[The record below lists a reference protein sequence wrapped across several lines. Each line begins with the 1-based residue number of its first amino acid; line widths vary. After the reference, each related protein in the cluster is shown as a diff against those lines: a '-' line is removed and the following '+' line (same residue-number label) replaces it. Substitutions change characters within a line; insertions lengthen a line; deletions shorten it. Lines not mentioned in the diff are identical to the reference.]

1 MSINS
6 KNKKAASLHNIDCIS
21 ASSLTSLLVLS
32 LFSAEKKKHFLEKQ
46 ATVTISSLKNVFAT
60 MVVVESFGCHG
71 KPEAVDFSETHRFS
85 DDLDSGSACSTP
97 FVSAPSSPGRGP
109 PPPSYFFSA
118 PSSPMHFFLC
128 SAAPSSENP
137 KLDSSS
143 SGDFEFD
150 FSSRLSSSSGPLGG
164 VSMTSAEEL
173 FSNGQ
178 IKPMKLS
185 SHLQRPQIL
194 APLIDLE
201 TEEDEDEGVIKR
213 GRDLKLRSR
222 SVHRKARSLSP
233 LRNAAYQW
241 TEEEEEVA
249 GEREVKECIRKLQ
262 EDYEDETKSN
272 ENVPSSETTP
282 SCSASSSRS
291 SSYGRNSKKWIF
303 LKDLLH
309 RSKSEG
315 RGNGKEKFWSNI
327 SFSPN
332 FKEKKL
338 KSQPLTV
345 SKEEKPVLETENVAV
360 ELKKQKQKQP
370 LPAKKTPIVAG
381 KPTNGIAKRRG
392 GLQPSA
398 HELHYTTNRAQAEEM
413 KKRTYLPYRHG
424 LFGCLGFSSK
434 GYSALNG
441 LARSLNPVSSG

>member
-1 MSINS
+1 M
-6 KNKKAASLHNIDCIS
+6 D
-21 ASSLTSLLVLS
+21 LVD
-32 LFSAEKKKHFLEKQ
+32 
-46 ATVTISSLKNVFAT
+46 
-60 MVVVESFGCHG
+60 SFRHG
-71 KPEAVDFSETHRFS
+71 DSETPRFS
-85 DDLDSGSACSTP
+85 DDFGSGSACSTP

-109 PPPSYFFSA
+109 PPGYYFSA

-128 SAAPSSENP
+128 SSSAASSSSENP
-137 KLDSSS
+137 KKLDSSS
-143 SGDFEFD
+143 SSSCGDFEFD

-201 TEEDEDEGVIKR
+201 NEEEDDDEEAKPNGEVKR

-233 LRNAAYQW
+233 LRKAAYQW
-241 TEEEEEVA
+241 NNEEDEEEEEIVA
-249 GEREVKECIRKLQ
+249 GDREVKECIRKLQ
-262 EDYEDETKSN
+262 ADYETKSN
-272 ENVPSSETTP
+272 ENVPSAETTP

-327 SFSPN
+327 SFSPSN

-338 KSQPLTV
+338 KSPQPIFLAKEDKQIPETV
-345 SKEEKPVLETENVAV
+345 DPKKP
-360 ELKKQKQKQP
+360 KQKQP
-370 LPAKKTPIVAG
+370 PVKKSPTAG

-392 GLQPSA
+392 LQPSA
-398 HELHYTTNRAQAEEM
+398 HEVHYTTNRAQAEEM

>member
-1 MSINS
+1 MDV
-6 KNKKAASLHNIDCIS
+6 A
-21 ASSLTSLLVLS
+21 
-32 LFSAEKKKHFLEKQ
+32 
-46 ATVTISSLKNVFAT
+46 
-60 MVVVESFGCHG
+60 ESFGHG
-71 KPEAVDFSETHRFS
+71 DPETPRFSEDFG
-85 DDLDSGSACSTP
+85 SGSACSTP

-109 PPPSYFFSA
+109 PPGYFFSA

-128 SAAPSSENP
+128 SAASSSDYP
-137 KLDSSS
+137 KKLNSSS
-143 SGDFEFD
+143 SSSCGGDFEFD

-194 APLIDLE
+194 SPLLDLE
-201 TEEDEDEGVIKR
+201 NEDEDDDDDEEPKPDGEMNR

-241 TEEEEEVA
+241 NQEDEEEEERVA

-262 EDYEDETKSN
+262 ED
-272 ENVPSSETTP
+272 ENVPSAETTP

-315 RGNGKEKFWSNI
+315 RGNAKEKFWSNI
-327 SFSPN
+327 SFSPSN
-332 FKEKKL
+332 LKDKKL
-338 KSQPLTV
+338 KSPQPA
-345 SKEEKPVLETENVAV
+345 EEKPIQETAEAAV
-360 ELKKQKQKQP
+360 VESKKQRQKQP
-370 LPAKKTPIVAG
+370 PARKTPTVG

-392 GLQPSA
+392 SQPSA

>member
-1 MSINS
+1 
-6 KNKKAASLHNIDCIS
+6 
-21 ASSLTSLLVLS
+21 
-32 LFSAEKKKHFLEKQ
+32 
-46 ATVTISSLKNVFAT
+46 
-60 MVVVESFGCHG
+60 MVVVESLGHG
-71 KPEAVDFSETHRFS
+71 EEQETVDFSETPRFS
-85 DDLDSGSACSTP
+85 DDLGSACSTP
-97 FVSAPSSPGRGP
+97 FVSAPSSPGRDP
-109 PPPSYFFSA
+109 PPGYFFSA
-118 PSSPMHFFLC
+118 PSSPIHFFLRS
-128 SAAPSSENP
+128 SAATSEKS

-143 SGDFEFD
+143 PGDFEFD

-164 VSMTSAEEL
+164 VAMTSAEEL

-194 APLIDLE
+194 SPLLDLE
-201 TEEDEDEGVIKR
+201 NEEEDDEEAKQDGRR

-241 TEEEEEVA
+241 KEEEEEGVS
-249 GEREVKECIRKLQ
+249 EVKECIRKLQ
-262 EDYEDETKSN
+262 EDYEEETKSN
-272 ENVPSSETTP
+272 ENVTSAETTP

-327 SFSPN
+327 SFSPSN
-332 FKEKKL
+332 FKDKKL
-338 KSQPLTV
+338 KSQPLP
-345 SKEEKPVLETENVAV
+345 EAENAAV
-360 ELKKQKQKQP
+360 ENKKQKQKQTT
-370 LPAKKTPIVAG
+370 PAKKTPIAG

-392 GLQPSA
+392 SQPSA

>member
-1 MSINS
+1 
-6 KNKKAASLHNIDCIS
+6 
-21 ASSLTSLLVLS
+21 
-32 LFSAEKKKHFLEKQ
+32 
-46 ATVTISSLKNVFAT
+46 
-60 MVVVESFGCHG
+60 MVVIESFGHG
-71 KPEAVDFSETHRFS
+71 EPETPRFS
-85 DDLDSGSACSTP
+85 DDLGSGSACSTP
-97 FVSAPSSPGRGP
+97 FVSAPSSPGRNP
-109 PPPSYFFSA
+109 PPGYFFSA
-118 PSSPMHFFLC
+118 PSSPMNHFFLS
-128 SAAPSSENP
+128 SAAPSANP

-143 SGDFEFD
+143 PSGDFEFD

-164 VSMTSAEEL
+164 VPMTSAEEL

-185 SHLQRPQIL
+185 SHLQRPQVL
-194 APLIDLE
+194 TPLLDLE
-201 TEEDEDEGVIKR
+201 TEEEDDAKRDGRR

-233 LRNAAYQW
+233 LRNAAFQW
-241 TEEEEEVA
+241 NEEEEGKGLA
-249 GEREVKECIRKLQ
+249 GECIRKLQ
-262 EDYEDETKSN
+262 EDYEAKIN
-272 ENVPSSETTP
+272 ENVTSAETTP

-315 RGNGKEKFWSNI
+315 RGNGKEKFWSSL
-327 SFSPN
+327 SFSPSN
-332 FKEKKL
+332 LKDKKL
-338 KSQPLTV
+338 KS
-345 SKEEKPVLETENVAV
+345 EDAA
-360 ELKKQKQKQP
+360 KKQKQSQP
-370 LPAKKTPIVAG
+370 PPPAAKKAPVTG
-381 KPTNGIAKRRG
+381 KPTNGITKRR

-424 LFGCLGFSSK
+424 LFGCLAFSSK

>member
-1 MSINS
+1 
-6 KNKKAASLHNIDCIS
+6 
-21 ASSLTSLLVLS
+21 
-32 LFSAEKKKHFLEKQ
+32 
-46 ATVTISSLKNVFAT
+46 
-60 MVVVESFGCHG
+60 MVVVKSFGHG
-71 KPEAVDFSETHRFS
+71 EPETVDFSETPRFS
-85 DDLDSGSACSTP
+85 DDLGSACSTP

-109 PPPSYFFSA
+109 PPGYFFSA

-128 SAAPSSENP
+128 SAAPSENP

-194 APLIDLE
+194 APLLDL
-201 TEEDEDEGVIKR
+201 EEDEDDAKPDGGVNRR

-222 SVHRKARSLSP
+222 SIHRKARSLSP

-241 TEEEEEVA
+241 TEEEEEEEEEEGVA

-262 EDYEDETKSN
+262 EDYENEAKSN
-272 ENVPSSETTP
+272 ENVPSAETTP

-327 SFSPN
+327 SFSPSN
-332 FKEKKL
+332 FKDKKL
-338 KSQPLTV
+338 KSQPLTI
-345 SKEEKPVLETENVAV
+345 SKEEKPIPETENVSV

-370 LPAKKTPIVAG
+370 PAKKSPIAG
-381 KPTNGIAKRRG
+381 KPTNGIAKRR

>member
-1 MSINS
+1 
-6 KNKKAASLHNIDCIS
+6 
-21 ASSLTSLLVLS
+21 
-32 LFSAEKKKHFLEKQ
+32 
-46 ATVTISSLKNVFAT
+46 
-60 MVVVESFGCHG
+60 MVVVESFAHG
-71 KPEAVDFSETHRFS
+71 EPEETVDFSETPRFS
-85 DDLDSGSACSTP
+85 DDLASACSTP

-109 PPPSYFFSA
+109 PPGYFFSA
-118 PSSPMHFFLC
+118 PSSPMHFFL
-128 SAAPSSENP
+128 SSTAPSENP
-137 KLDSSS
+137 KLDSSSS

-150 FSSRLSSSSGPLGG
+150 FSSRLSSSSGP
-164 VSMTSAEEL
+164 MTSAEEL
-173 FSNGQ
+173 FSNGK

-185 SHLQRPQIL
+185 SHLQRPQVL
-194 APLIDLE
+194 APLLDLE
-201 TEEDEDEGVIKR
+201 TEEEEEEDAKPDGRR

-233 LRNAAYQW
+233 LRNAVYQW
-241 TEEEEEVA
+241 NEEEEEGVVA

-262 EDYEDETKSN
+262 EDYEEDETKSN
-272 ENVPSSETTP
+272 GNVPSAETTP

-315 RGNGKEKFWSNI
+315 GGNGKEKFWSNI
-327 SFSPN
+327 SFSPSN
-332 FKEKKL
+332 LKDKKL
-338 KSQPLTV
+338 KS
-345 SKEEKPVLETENVAV
+345 EDAA
-360 ELKKQKQKQP
+360 KKQKQKQP
-370 LPAKKTPIVAG
+370 PPAKKSPITG
-381 KPTNGIAKRRG
+381 KPINGITKRR
-392 GLQPSA
+392 GLQPSP

-424 LFGCLGFSSK
+424 LFGCLAFSSK

>member
-1 MSINS
+1 MV
-6 KNKKAASLHNIDCIS
+6 
-21 ASSLTSLLVLS
+21 LLET
-32 LFSAEKKKHFLEKQ
+32 F
-46 ATVTISSLKNVFAT
+46 N
-60 MVVVESFGCHG
+60 HG
-71 KPEAVDFSETHRFS
+71 EDFS
-85 DDLDSGSACSTP
+85 DDFGSGSACSTP

-109 PPPSYFFSA
+109 PQAPPQGYFFSA
-118 PSSPMHFFLC
+118 PSSPMHFFL
-128 SAAPSSENP
+128 SSSSENP
-137 KLDSSS
+137 KLDSVSSS

-150 FSSRLSSSSGPLGG
+150 FSSRLSSSSGPL

-173 FSNGQ
+173 FLNGQ

-185 SHLQRPQIL
+185 SHLQKPQIL
-194 APLIDLE
+194 SPLLDLE
-201 TEEDEDEGVIKR
+201 TEEEEDEEQEDGVVKR

-233 LRNAAYQW
+233 LRNGAYQW
-241 TEEEEEVA
+241 TQEEEEEEV
-249 GEREVKECIRKLQ
+249 V
-262 EDYEDETKSN
+262 KSN

-327 SFSPN
+327 SFSPSQ
-332 FKEKKL
+332 FKDKKL
-338 KSQPLTV
+338 KSQSLT
-345 SKEEKPVLETENVAV
+345 KEEKPVLETENV
-360 ELKKQKQKQP
+360 EIKKHKQ
-370 LPAKKTPIVAG
+370 LPVKKTPMTG

>member
-1 MSINS
+1 
-6 KNKKAASLHNIDCIS
+6 
-21 ASSLTSLLVLS
+21 
-32 LFSAEKKKHFLEKQ
+32 
-46 ATVTISSLKNVFAT
+46 
-60 MVVVESFGCHG
+60 MVIVESFSHG
-71 KPEAVDFSETHRFS
+71 EPETPRFS
-85 DDLDSGSACSTP
+85 DDLASGSASSTP
-97 FVSAPSSPGRGP
+97 FASAPSSPGRGP
-109 PPPSYFFSA
+109 PPGYFFSA
-118 PSSPMHFFLC
+118 PSSPMHHFFL
-128 SAAPSSENP
+128 SSAAAAPSEENP

-143 SGDFEFD
+143 SSPGDFEFD
-150 FSSRLSSSSGPLGG
+150 FSSRLSSSSGGGPLGG
-164 VSMTSAEEL
+164 VPMTSAEEL

-185 SHLQRPQIL
+185 SHLEKPQVL
-194 APLIDLE
+194 APLLDLE
-201 TEEDEDEGVIKR
+201 TEEEDGRR
-213 GRDLKLRSR
+213 GRDLMKLRSR

-241 TEEEEEVA
+241 NEEEEEE
-249 GEREVKECIRKLQ
+249 GGSEVKECIRKLQ
-262 EDYEDETKSN
+262 EDYETNNKSN
-272 ENVPSSETTP
+272 GNVTSAETTP

-315 RGNGKEKFWSNI
+315 SGKGKEKFWSNI
-327 SFSPN
+327 SFSPSSL
-332 FKEKKL
+332 KDKKL
-338 KSQPLTV
+338 KS
-345 SKEEKPVLETENVAV
+345 EDAA
-360 ELKKQKQKQP
+360 KKQKEKQP
-370 LPAKKTPIVAG
+370 SPAKKSPTAG
-381 KPTNGIAKRRG
+381 KPTNGLRKRR

-424 LFGCLGFSSK
+424 LFGCLAFSSK